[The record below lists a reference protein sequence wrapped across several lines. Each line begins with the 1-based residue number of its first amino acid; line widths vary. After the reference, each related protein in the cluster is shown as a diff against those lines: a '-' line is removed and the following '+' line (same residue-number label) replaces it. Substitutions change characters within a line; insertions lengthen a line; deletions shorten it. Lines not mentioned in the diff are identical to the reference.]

1 MLSKVVYFS
10 RKHENL
16 MNGKTV
22 ELAEGNTQVIAKK
35 IGNEVHCDVVELSPL
50 EKYPKRY
57 PEMVE
62 VAEKERQNQDRPLF
76 HKVPEEVENERIL
89 FLGFPNWCGGMPMI
103 VANFLET
110 YEMSDKIIYP
120 FCTHEGSAF
129 GNSLFELKKLCPQA
143 RIMTGLAV
151 HGSKVHKADK
161 AVKNWLIQY
170 EKMEEQYHG
179 KK

>member
-1 MLSKVVYFS
+1 MAKVVYFS

-16 MNGKTV
+16 INGKIV
-22 ELAEGNTQVIAKK
+22 NLSEGNTKIVAIKIA
-35 IGNEVHCDVVELSPL
+35 GMTCSDAVELVPI
-50 EKYPKRY
+50 EDYPKDY
-57 PEMVE
+57 SGAVE
-62 VAEKERQNQDRPLF
+62 VAENEKRNQSRPLF
-76 HKVPEEVENERIL
+76 HTLNEEFEEEQIL
-89 FLGFPNWCGGMPMI
+89 FLGFPNWCANIPKI
-103 VANFLET
+103 VVNFLET
-110 YEMSDKIIYP
+110 YDIKDKIIYP

-170 EKMEEQYHG
+170 EKMEE
-179 KK
+179 